1 MATTVQPIV
10 FTIPNT
16 CLNELTG
23 ACEKAVPNPTTPG
36 QMNVTLSRACAEA
49 VWNALIE
56 ALKGPAPAAKKK
68 GGKTT
73 TTVRQKSGRPTGSS
87 SRSGKG
93 S

>member
-10 FTIPNT
+10 FTISTT

-23 ACEKAVPNPTTPG
+23 ACQKAVPNPTQPG

-49 VWNALIE
+49 VWNALMN

-87 SRSGKG
+87 ARSGKG